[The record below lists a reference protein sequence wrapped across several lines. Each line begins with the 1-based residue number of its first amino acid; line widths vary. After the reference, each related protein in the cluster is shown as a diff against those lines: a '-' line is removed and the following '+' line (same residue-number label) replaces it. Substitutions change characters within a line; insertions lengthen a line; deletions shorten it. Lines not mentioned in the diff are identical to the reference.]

1 VKRFWLAVLLALLL
15 AACTGTSSVQAPRL
29 LIATFGSGSQSRV
42 ALVLDNGPQQPG
54 APLDRLE
61 FLVDSLRPLAGQAV
75 ALDFVDR
82 AGARNELVLLLHEGA
97 SQYSLAFLNTAGIDP
112 AAPAAF
118 EPSRQPFPL
127 NAALAS
133 LTDPA
138 SLCLTDVQVTHD
150 GRFAVLLN
158 GGSAAVGPAC
168 PDSVTAAPEL
178 FLVDLTGVSPVAS
191 INPTAD
197 LLAVRPF
204 LDQAVRATGDQLF
217 YLVGAIQ
224 SAAELRSVALPPPAG
239 SPDGILVGMFG
250 SGNTYPL
257 DLAAR
262 GREEGMLALRSSSI
276 ELLLPDGRN
285 VPAATPAT
293 PVRFIR
299 DPYVNELRQVLVLR
313 SGGYSVHRDPADA
326 KPVTGTI
333 SGVTGATV
341 DPDRDYAYFLSAGAI
356 TVLDILDLGD
366 SADPDA
372 SGRDPSRF
380 RVPELA
386 SPAGLIDWIP
396 AAVPAPVP

>member
-1 VKRFWLAVLLALLL
+1 MKPFWFAVLIPLLL
-15 AACTGTSSVQAPRL
+15 AACTGTSSPQSPRL
-29 LIATFGSGSQSRV
+29 LVTTYGSGSGSRV
-42 ALVLDNGPQQPG
+42 ALVLDNGPQQQG

-61 FLVDSLRPLAGQAV
+61 FLADSARPLAGQAV

-97 SQYSLAFLNTAGIDP
+97 GQYSLAFLNTAGIDP

-118 EPSRQPFPL
+118 APSRQPLPL
-127 NAALAS
+127 NAALAG

-150 GRFAVLLN
+150 GRFAVLLE
-158 GGSAAVGPAC
+158 GGSAAAGPAC

-178 FLVDLTGVSPVAS
+178 FLVDLTGVTPPVS

-204 LDQAVRATGDQLF
+204 LDQAVLDTEDQLF
-217 YLVGAIQ
+217 YLVGAVQ
-224 SAAELRSVALPPPAG
+224 PAAQLWSVSLPLPAFPSDG
-239 SPDGILVGMFG
+239 SPVGTFSGG
-250 SGNTYPL
+250 SSYPL

-262 GREEGMLALRSSSI
+262 GREEGMLALRSTSI

-285 VPAATPAT
+285 VAAATPAT

-326 KPVTGTI
+326 NPVTGTV
-333 SGVTGATV
+333 SGVTGAAV
-341 DPDRDYAYFLSAGAI
+341 DPDRDYVYFLSAGTI
-356 TVLDILDLGD
+356 TILDILDLGD

-372 SGRDPSRF
+372 SSRRPLPF
-380 RVPELA
+380 RVPELE

-396 AAVPAPVP
+396 AVLPAPVP